1 MPTYNVINDSHR
13 RILMSKDQLLTAV
26 IEFCQEY
33 KMAESTFGRKA
44 VNDGKF
50 VSRLRTG
57 ARVTPE
63 TFEKVKKFINSS
75 GNVKSI
81 QIDNQNLHVL
91 PKEDNVDDKN
101 LFDEKSK
108 SKKKNFRF
116 FDNRQKYLLFVSTCS
131 EKEVISKRIGM
142 ELGHIKPK
150 PPAIRIF
157 DAGMGDGTVLAGV
170 MREMH
175 HRYPTMPFYISG
187 KEISLEDVRICLSK
201 MSDRLFEHPAS
212 VLVFTNLFYSE
223 APWLKPKSMASSNS
237 MVWKEVALQGGSSH
251 EFAEQLNELRGFLD
265 ENWQA
270 GHSPKTGNPIYE
282 RPTVLIIYREDHK
295 FLLSDVI
302 PKQDVKKA
310 DYDLVLA
317 SQPYRLRVS
326 SEVKSRNVLLPLVR
340 SLGRGGRIIGIHSS
354 GDDPGHQILKEIWPN
369 DNPFVSDRHSLLK
382 AVKNE
387 LGSDARHYNIKANSD
402 NRSIFKYTMHSLPS
416 ELEASIGTSTLFAAW
431 NAATYVGQIDEQRL
445 EAAMK
450 SVDYL
455 SITQKALK
463 KYGGLWFN
471 DESYTISRKND

>member
-1 MPTYNVINDSHR
+1 
-13 RILMSKDQLLTAV
+13 MSKDQLLTAV

-445 EAAMK
+445 ETAMK

>member
-1 MPTYNVINDSHR
+1 
-13 RILMSKDQLLTAV
+13 MSKDQLLTAV

-91 PKEDNVDDKN
+91 PKEDNVVYQN